1 MRTNLAVQGLSALA
15 HEGRLSL
22 FRALVTAGHAGLS
35 VSVLAEEVGVNV
47 TTASAQLL
55 ILAQAG
61 LVEGTRKGRRVVY
74 RADYET
80 IRALLAFLMQDCC
93 RARAEIVAPLAALTG
108 CYREPEGTKP

>member
-1 MRTNLAVQGLSALA
+1 MNVALQGLSALA

-22 FRALVTAGHAGLS
+22 FRTLVKAGHPGLS

-47 TTASAQLL
+47 TTASAQLS

-61 LVEGTRKGRRVVY
+61 LVEGTREGRRIVY

-80 IRALLAFLMQDCC
+80 VRALLAFLMKDCC
-93 RARAEIVAPLAALTG
+93 QARAEIVAPLAALTD
-108 CYREPEGTKP
+108 CHREPKGMKP